1 MSTKPRIWGIH
12 AGRSGE
18 ADDLFLGKRLI
29 GLGWEA
35 VGDLSKLDATRDA
48 FKAAVE
54 RTYPHKKAG
63 AIPNNAG
70 QLYRLVHDMAEGDY
84 VVYPSKRDRMVHI
97 GCVTGPY
104 RHETADG
111 SIYPQ
116 RRPVEWLKSVARSRF
131 SQGALYEIGSA
142 MSLFRVKTYAHEFLD
157 ALGDSSPK
165 PVAAEEDE
173 TVSVVAANIE
183 ETTSDFVLKRLA
195 EELKGHPFSHFVGH
209 LLNAM
214 GYRTRVSPEGPDGG
228 IDIIAHKDELGF
240 EPPIIKV
247 QVKSSE
253 GSIGDPALSSLYGKV
268 GPKEFGLLVTLG
280 TVTAPAKAFARSR
293 ENLRIIEGA
302 DLVELIYEHYEQ
314 FDSEYKS
321 IIPLR
326 RVYVPAPQSD
336 DE

>member
-35 VGDLSKLDATRDA
+35 VGDLSKLEASRDA

-54 RTYPHKKAG
+54 RAYPHKKAG

-70 QLYRLVHDMAEGDY
+70 QLYRLVHDMTEGDY

-97 GCVTGPY
+97 GRVTGPY
-104 RHETADG
+104 RHEASAG

-116 RRPVEWLKSVARSRF
+116 RRPVEWLRSVARSRF

-142 MSLFRVKTYAHEFLD
+142 MSLFRVRTYAEEFLD
-157 ALGDSSPK
+157 ALGDSAPRT
-165 PVAAEEDE
+165 VAAEEDE

-183 ETTSDFVLKRLA
+183 ESTSDFVLKRLA

-293 ENLRIIEGA
+293 ENLRIIEGS
-302 DLVELIYEHYEQ
+302 DLVELIYEHYEK

>member
-1 MSTKPRIWGIH
+1 MTAKTRIWGIH

-18 ADDLFLGKRLI
+18 ADDLFLGKGLI

-35 VGDLSKLDATRDA
+35 IGDLSRLDASREA

-54 RTYPHKKAG
+54 KAYPNKKAG

-70 QLYRLVHDMAEGDY
+70 QLYRLVHEMAVGDY
-84 VVYPSKRDRMVHI
+84 VVYPSKRDRLVHI
-97 GCVTGPY
+97 GRVTGPY
-104 RHETADG
+104 RHETSTE

-116 RRPVEWLKSVARSRF
+116 RRPVEWLKAVPRSRF

-142 MSLFRVKTYAHEFLD
+142 MSLFRVKTYAQEFLD
-157 ALGDSSPK
+157 AVGDAAPK
-165 PVAAEEDE
+165 PVAAEDDE
-173 TVSVVAANIE
+173 TVTVVAENIE
-183 ETTSDFVLKRLA
+183 ESTSDFVLKRLA
-195 EELKGHPFSHFVGH
+195 EELKGHPFSHFVAH

-247 QVKSSE
+247 QVKSGE
-253 GSIGDPALSSLYGKV
+253 GTVGDPALSSLYGKV

-280 TVTAPAKAFARSR
+280 SVTAPAKAFARSR
-293 ENLRIIEGA
+293 ENLRIIEGT
-302 DLVELIYEHYEQ
+302 DLVELIFEHYEK
-314 FDSEYKS
+314 FDSQYKS
-321 IIPLR
+321 IIPLK